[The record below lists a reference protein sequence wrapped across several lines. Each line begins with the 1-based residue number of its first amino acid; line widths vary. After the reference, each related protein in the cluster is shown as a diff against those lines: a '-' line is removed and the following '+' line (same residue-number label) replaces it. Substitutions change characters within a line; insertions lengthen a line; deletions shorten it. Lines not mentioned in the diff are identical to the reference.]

1 MIPVRATLSIVENAP
16 QNTVAVQ
23 FNPQSLHVT
32 YTTTGTAGSQN
43 NANNTGKQASNLHQT
58 GFSATLTAQ
67 LLFDTS
73 DSGNSVQNT
82 TSQIVAMTQPQGIG
96 MTAVPIVLFQ
106 WGTFYFKGTIQ
117 SLDETLDFFSEQGVP
132 LRSTMNLTMNQVELD
147 RANASSAALGAGASA
162 GAGSSAGIGAG
173 ISAGVSLGVSAGM
186 SASASFNAGAAIGT
200 TPLTLAQ
207 SGDTLQSLAGRA
219 GVSASWKDIASANNI
234 DNPRMVQPGTVLNL
248 NAGASASVSAS
259 ASVQGTLS

>member
-1 MIPVRATLSIVENAP
+1 MIPVRATLSIDSNAP
-16 QNTVAVQ
+16 PNTIEVQ

-32 YTTTGTAGSQN
+32 YTSTGTTGSQN
-43 NANNTGKQASNLHQT
+43 NSGNTGKQATNLHQT

-73 DSGNSVQNT
+73 DTGGNVQNT
-82 TSQIVAMTQPQGIG
+82 TSQIVAMAQPQGIG

-147 RANASSAALGAGASA
+147 RANASSASSGAGA
-162 GAGSSAGIGAG
+162 GLGISAG
-173 ISAGVSLGVSAGM
+173 ISAGFSAGVSAGIGVGISAGF
-186 SASASFNAGAAIGT
+186 SASASFNAGAAIGA

-219 GVSASWKDIASANNI
+219 GISASWKDIATANNI
-234 DNPRMVQPGTVLNL
+234 DNPRLVQPGTILNL
-248 NAGASASVSAS
+248 NVST
-259 ASVQGTLS
+259 G